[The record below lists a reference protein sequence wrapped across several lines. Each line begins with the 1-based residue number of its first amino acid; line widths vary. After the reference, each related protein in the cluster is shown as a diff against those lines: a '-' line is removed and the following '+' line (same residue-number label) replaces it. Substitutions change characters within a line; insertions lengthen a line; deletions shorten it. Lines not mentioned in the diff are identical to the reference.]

1 MDMQS
6 TGRKISE
13 QRKKLGLTQ
22 EQLAEKVGV
31 SAQAVSKWEN
41 GHNLPDIE
49 NLIAIADILK
59 LPHSMLITD
68 EKSGYPLDFRQ
79 RLFNEN
85 NMFTRVKTIAQMENL
100 GNTLTAL
107 GYMREKHSGQYRK
120 GYAYAT
126 EKVEYINHPLMMAC
140 HAHAMGI
147 KDDAV
152 LAAILLH
159 DVVEDTSADVGDL
172 PVSDEIKE
180 IVSLLTFRQLP
191 GKTKAESKEIYYSK
205 IIENKKACMV
215 KVIDRCSNVS
225 TMAGCFK
232 REKIVDYINETE
244 KYIIPLLTTL
254 KNRYPEYGDPAFLVK
269 YHIISLLESI
279 KALL

>member
-1 MDMQS
+1 
-6 TGRKISE
+6 
-13 QRKKLGLTQ
+13 
-22 EQLAEKVGV
+22 
-31 SAQAVSKWEN
+31 
-41 GHNLPDIE
+41 
-49 NLIAIADILK
+49 
-59 LPHSMLITD
+59 MLITD

-107 GYMREKHSGQYRK
+107 GYMREKHSGQ
-120 GYAYAT
+120 
-126 EKVEYINHPLMMAC
+126 YINHPLMMAC